1 MTVWIVQ
8 LESGVWLAPWAGDP
22 GRTLVRKTAKHFA
35 SITGAK
41 QALVKARHFR
51 PFPHARIEERNQ

>member
-1 MTVWIVQ
+1 VQ
-8 LESGVWLAPWAGDP
+8 LEADVWLAPWTGDP
-22 GRTLVRKTAKHFA
+22 GRTLVRQTAKRFA

-51 PFPHARIEERNQ
+51 PFPHARIEEYDQ